1 MPVPEKVKAVSRPPV
16 SLIAFEQLKQWIEDG
31 TLVPGEVIKDTEIAA
46 KLGVS
51 RTPIREAF
59 QRLDQVGLVITTRN
73 TRTEVAPASPEDAQ
87 LLYPPLALLHE
98 LAAESAV
105 GNMQPQD
112 FDAMTKANNRLAAAV
127 RRNDPV
133 AASQAD
139 DDFHAVLLDR
149 AGNPFL
155 RYVADWLAVHARRMN
170 TLYFTHVSSTVESF
184 HEHQDLIDA
193 FREGDK
199 KRSMELARRNIS
211 RSIDVI
217 KAASGT
223 RQ

>member
-1 MPVPEKVKAVSRPPV
+1 MPVPEKAKAVSRPPV
-16 SLIAFEQLKQWIEDG
+16 SLLAFEQLKRWIEDG

-73 TRTEVAPASPEDAQ
+73 TRTEVAPASPQDAQ

-105 GNMQPQD
+105 GKMQPRD
-112 FDAMTKANNRLAAAV
+112 FDAMAKANERLAAAV
-127 RRNDPV
+127 RRNDAV

-193 FREGDK
+193 LREGDK
-199 KRSMELARRNIS
+199 KRSMELARRNIM

-217 KAASGT
+217 AAASAHT
-223 RQ
+223 P

>member
-1 MPVPEKVKAVSRPPV
+1 M
-16 SLIAFEQLKQWIEDG
+16 
-31 TLVPGEVIKDTEIAA
+31 IKDTEIAA

-98 LAAESAV
+98 LAAESAI
-105 GNMQPQD
+105 GTMQPED
-112 FDAMTKANNRLAAAV
+112 FDAMTKANDRLAAAV

-139 DDFHAVLLDR
+139 DDFHSVLLDR
-149 AGNPFL
+149 ANNPFL

-170 TLYFTHVSSTVESF
+170 TLYFTHVSATVESF

-193 FREGDK
+193 LREGDK
-199 KRSMELARRNIS
+199 KRSMELARRNIL

-217 KAASGT
+217 KAASAT

>member
-1 MPVPEKVKAVSRPPV
+1 MPVPEKAKAVSRPPV
-16 SLIAFEQLKQWIEDG
+16 SLLAFEQLKQWIEDG

-98 LAAESAV
+98 LAAESAI
-105 GNMQPQD
+105 GHMQPQD
-112 FDAMTKANNRLAAAV
+112 FDAMTKANERLAAAV
-127 RRNDPV
+127 RRNDAV

-139 DDFHAVLLDR
+139 DDFHSVLLDR
-149 AGNPFL
+149 ASNPFL

-184 HEHQDLIDA
+184 HEHQELIDA
-193 FREGDK
+193 LREGDK
-199 KRSMELARRNIS
+199 KRSMELARRNIM
-211 RSIDVI
+211 RSIEVI
-217 KAASGT
+217 AAASVP
-223 RQ
+223 RK

>member
-16 SLIAFEQLKQWIEDG
+16 SLLAFEQLKQWIEDG

-105 GNMQPQD
+105 GKMQPQD
-112 FDAMTKANNRLAAAV
+112 FDAMTKANDRLAAAV

-193 FREGDK
+193 LREGDK
-199 KRSMELARRNIS
+199 KRSMELARRNIL

-217 KAASGT
+217 KVASAT

>member
-87 LLYPPLALLHE
+87 L
-98 LAAESAV
+98 AV
-105 GNMQPQD
+105 PSIGPFARAGSRIGCWQH
-112 FDAMTKANNRLAAAV
+112 AAA
-127 RRNDPV
+127 
-133 AASQAD
+133 
-139 DDFHAVLLDR
+139 
-149 AGNPFL
+149 GL
-155 RYVADWLAVHARRMN
+155 RCHD
-170 TLYFTHVSSTVESF
+170 
-184 HEHQDLIDA
+184 
-193 FREGDK
+193 
-199 KRSMELARRNIS
+199 
-211 RSIDVI
+211 
-217 KAASGT
+217 
-223 RQ
+223 